1 MNAKQLGRWGLLVVV
16 ALSLA
21 LGTMAAAPAE
31 AAGGLAGT
39 VDSTIGLNLRAG
51 PGLSY
56 RVILV
61 LADKTQ
67 VELLGRS
74 GDGQWLEARLP
85 EGLGGWVFA
94 SYMDAD
100 GDVSRL
106 PVTEAAG
113 GPTDVPPAARGYS
126 LYVIIADNEAT
137 VYVQK
142 FPANAAVNVK
152 LGPASSARDSVL
164 VASGTTDA
172 NGSAQI
178 KFPMPRTWANGQRVT
193 ERNLTLAAATA
204 DEAFSRSVSV
214 LYVR

>member
-1 MNAKQLGRWGLLVVV
+1 MNAKQLGRWGLMVMV

-21 LGTMAAAPAE
+21 LGTAAAAPAA
-31 AAGGLAGT
+31 AAGGIAGT

-51 PGLSY
+51 PGLSH

-67 VELLGRS
+67 IELLGRS
-74 GDGQWLEARLP
+74 ANGQWLEARLP

-94 SYMDAD
+94 SYVDAA
-100 GDVSRL
+100 GDASKL
-106 PVTEAAG
+106 PVTEGAG
-113 GPTDVPPAARGYS
+113 GPTDVPPAAQGYS
-126 LYVIIADNEAT
+126 LYVIIADNQAT
-137 VYVQK
+137 VYLQK
-142 FPANAAVNVK
+142 FPASAAVNVT
-152 LGPASSARDSVL
+152 LGPAGSADLR

-178 KFPMPRTWANGQRVT
+178 TFAMPRTWANGQRVT

-204 DEAFSRSVSV
+204 DGAFSRSAAV

>member
-1 MNAKQLGRWGLLVVV
+1 MNAKQLGRWSVMVVA
-16 ALSLA
+16 ALSLV
-21 LGTMAAAPAE
+21 LGAVAAAPAE
-31 AAGGLAGT
+31 AAGGIAGT

-51 PGLSY
+51 PGLSH

-61 LADKTQ
+61 LPDGAEI
-67 VELLGRS
+67 ELLGRS
-74 GDGQWLEARLP
+74 ADSQWLEARLP

-94 SYMDAD
+94 SYVETE
-100 GDVSRL
+100 GDTSRL
-106 PVTEAAG
+106 PVTEGAG
-113 GPTDVPPAARGYS
+113 GPADVPPAAQGYS
-126 LYVIIADNEAT
+126 LYVIIADNEAM

-152 LGPASSARDSVL
+152 LGPAGSADLL

-178 KFPMPRTWANGQRVT
+178 KFSMPRTWANGQRVT
-193 ERNLTLAAATA
+193 ERNLTLAAAT
-204 DEAFSRSVSV
+204 EGGFSRSVAV

>member
-1 MNAKQLGRWGLLVVV
+1 
-16 ALSLA
+16 
-21 LGTMAAAPAE
+21 
-31 AAGGLAGT
+31 

-51 PGLSY
+51 PGLSH

-61 LADKTQ
+61 LADETP
-67 VELLGRS
+67 VEVLGRS
-74 GDGQWLEARLP
+74 ANGQWLEARLP

-94 SYMDAD
+94 SYVDVD
-100 GDVSRL
+100 GDASRL

-113 GPTDVPPAARGYS
+113 GPADVPPSAQGYS

-137 VYVQK
+137 VYMQK

-152 LGPASSARDSVL
+152 LGPTSSTRDSVL

-204 DEAFSRSVSV
+204 DGAFSRSVSV

>member
-1 MNAKQLGRWGLLVVV
+1 MNAKQLGRWVLMGML

-21 LGTMAAAPAE
+21 LGAVAAAPAE
-31 AAGGLAGT
+31 AAGGITGV

-51 PGLSY
+51 PGLSH

-61 LADKTQ
+61 LADETQ
-67 VELLGRS
+67 IELLGRS
-74 GDGQWLEARLP
+74 ANGEWLEARLP

-94 SYMDAD
+94 SYVDAA
-100 GDVSRL
+100 GDTSKL
-106 PVTEAAG
+106 PVTEGAG
-113 GPTDVPPAARGYS
+113 GPADVPPAAQGYS
-126 LYVIIADNEAT
+126 LYVIIADNQAT

-152 LGPASSARDSVL
+152 LGPAGSPRDSVL
-164 VASGTTDA
+164 VAGATTDA
-172 NGSAQI
+172 NGSAQVS
-178 KFPMPRTWANGQRVT
+178 FAMPRTWGNGQRVT

-204 DEAFSRSVSV
+204 DGKFSRSVSV